1 MGFLRHIIKNN
12 GTSGLEQN
20 SGNMRYDVTQPGNGP
35 TIVLSQNGNVRTVI
49 RPNGQIAQEW
59 ENGNLRF
66 SSDKNGFD
74 TLL

>member
-1 MGFLRHIIKNN
+1 MGFLQNLFKSN
-12 GTSGLEQN
+12 GSFGLEQK
-20 SGNMRYDVTQPGNGP
+20 SGNMRYDLTQPGNNP
-35 TIVLSQNGNVRTVI
+35 TFILSENGNVRTVV
-49 RPNGQIAQEW
+49 RPDGQIAQEW